1 VRTREGASSRRWPA
15 LPLPKVAG
23 SAAAK
28 AAEAA
33 EADELGV
40 LRVPC
45 ATNAGVFAL
54 APALMSPMKATSSAV
69 CNGAHPEKTTTPANV
84 FGYV

>member
-1 VRTREGASSRRWPA
+1 MRTREGASSRRWPA